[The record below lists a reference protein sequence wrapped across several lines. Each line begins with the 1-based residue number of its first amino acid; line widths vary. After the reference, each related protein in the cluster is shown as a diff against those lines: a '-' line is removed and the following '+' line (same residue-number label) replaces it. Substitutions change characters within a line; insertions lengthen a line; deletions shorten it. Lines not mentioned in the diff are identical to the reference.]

1 MLRKIG
7 RIIVNA
13 LLIIYILAVVPLSV
27 CGFFGIH
34 PYAVVSGSME
44 PAISTGSMVFSK
56 ETSFKNLKKGDVIT
70 FMISE
75 DQTVTHRI
83 ASVDED
89 KKKFTT
95 KGDANDVEDSKSV
108 SYENVIGKVI
118 FHVPYLG
125 YTMVMTGTKGRII
138 LMAGIGL
145 VLFSLCLLTET
156 NTKNAKQEKTIEEKE
171 TDHVE

>member
-1 MLRKIG
+1 MLKKIG
-7 RIIVNA
+7 HIIVNI

-44 PAISTGSMVFSK
+44 PAISTGTMVFSK

-83 ASVDED
+83 VSVDED
-89 KKKFTT
+89 
-95 KGDANDVEDSKSV
+95 
-108 SYENVIGKVI
+108 
-118 FHVPYLG
+118 
-125 YTMVMTGTKGRII
+125 
-138 LMAGIGL
+138 
-145 VLFSLCLLTET
+145 
-156 NTKNAKQEKTIEEKE
+156 
-171 TDHVE
+171 